1 MASITFG
8 LNATT
13 AKKQCFEAM
22 NFAQQLLSDRT
33 RLGLTQAEAAGILKT
48 SASWVDKAERNQR
61 APHILMREGA
71 LSRLKNLKPKKP

>member
-1 MASITFG
+1 
-8 LNATT
+8 
-13 AKKQCFEAM
+13 M
-22 NFAQQLLSDRT
+22 NFAQQLLSERT